1 MSDGAARRRR
11 ILIVVIAVQVLV
23 LIGSMVF
30 QGARIANGTRVRVAV
45 QPVDPI
51 DLARGAYNDLRYD
64 FEDLFVPKGSGPVY
78 VLLRKP
84 DSPDGQ
90 WKATRITDDAGQL
103 DDADAWI
110 RLERDAS
117 GGLDTSPI
125 STFYGSADRS
135 KQLETELRD
144 GGTAV
149 LSLDEDG
156 SPNVVDVVGR

>member
-1 MSDGAARRRR
+1 MSGPTRRRR
-11 ILIVVIAVQVLV
+11 ILIAVILLQVVVLV
-23 LIGSMVF
+23 GAMVF
-30 QGARIANGTRVRVAV
+30 QGERIANGTRVRVAV

-64 FEDLFVPKGSGPVY
+64 FEDLHVPDGSGPVF

-84 DSPDGQ
+84 DAAGDQ
-90 WKATRITDDAGQL
+90 WRVIRITEDADQL
-103 DDADAWI
+103 DDVDAWI
-110 RLERDAS
+110 RLDRDDD
-117 GGLDTSPI
+117 GDLDTSPI
-125 STFYGSADRS
+125 STFYGSAERS

-156 SPNVVDVVGR
+156 SPSVVDVVGR